1 MHALVIG
8 AGPTGLA
15 LAVMLARDG
24 HRVTVLE
31 RDAGPPPG
39 GAEAAWASWS
49 RPGVTQFR
57 HPHLLLPAVF
67 RTLRTQIPEVLDELT
82 SMGLRP
88 GNLLDGARRFGLLDG
103 ERPGDE
109 CFMMMDVRRPLFEAA
124 LDAVACRTAGVTVRR
139 HTGVRALLA
148 GRERVSRRP
157 HVVGVLTADGEAV
170 LADLVV
176 DAAGRNSPVGRMLRD
191 LGAPGP
197 VEERDES
204 AFLAYTRYF
213 RAASG
218 TEADV
223 PLWPSAHY
231 ESVSTISCAG
241 DAGLRS
247 VSFFVSSQDRALRLL
262 HREQAWD
269 AALRLF
275 PAEARWAGNGEPVT
289 GVIAMSGMESRRRA
303 YVVSGV
309 PVATGIVSI
318 GDAWATTNPLFGLG
332 VSLGLLQA
340 TLLRALLRTRDAD
353 DPQRLTLGFH
363 QVTEG
368 ILGRFHHHLGVWDR
382 HRLAEIEGLSRQP
395 PAVYEPGGPDWQF
408 RRTLDTVKLRDPD
421 ILRAVAAT
429 AALLATPETAFSDP
443 ALVERVFALGR
454 LAEQPWEPGP
464 SRAELLAA
472 VGSG

>member
-39 GAEAAWASWS
+39 GAEAAWESWS

-67 RTLRTQIPEVLDELT
+67 RTLRTEIPEVLDELT
-82 SMGLRP
+82 GMGLRP
-88 GNLLDGARRFGLLDG
+88 GNLLDGVRRFGAVG
-103 ERPGDE
+103 AERAGDE
-109 CFMMMDVRRPLFEAA
+109 RFTMMDVRRPLFEAA
-124 LDAVACRTAGVTVRR
+124 LDAVARRTAGVTVRR
-139 HTGVRALLA
+139 RTGVRTLLA
-148 GRERVSRRP
+148 GRERVPRRP
-157 HVVGVLTADGEAV
+157 HVMGALTADGEAV

-197 VEERDES
+197 VSERDEFG
-204 AFLAYTRYF
+204 FLAYTRYF

-218 TEADV
+218 TESGV

-231 ESVSTISCAG
+231 ESVSTVSCAG
-241 DAGLRS
+241 DAGIRS
-247 VSFFVSSQDRALRLL
+247 VSFFVSSQDRALRGL
-262 HREQAWD
+262 HRERAWD

-275 PAEARWAGNGEPVT
+275 PAEAGWAGNGEPVT
-289 GVIAMSGMESRRRA
+289 GVIAMSGMESRRRD

-309 PVATGIVSI
+309 PVATGIVSV

-332 VSLGLLQA
+332 VSLGLRQA
-340 TLLRALLRTRDAD
+340 ALLRSLLRTRDAD
-353 DPQRLTLGFH
+353 DPERLVLGFD
-363 QVTEG
+363 QVTDG
-368 ILGRFHHHLGVWDR
+368 VLGRVHRHLGVWDR
-382 HRLAEIEGLSRQP
+382 HRLAELERLKHQP
-395 PAVYEPGGPDWQF
+395 SIPDEPADPAWEF
-408 RRTLDTVKLRDPD
+408 RRTLETVKLRDPD
-421 ILRAVAAT
+421 VLRAVAAT
-429 AALLATPETAFSDP
+429 AALLVTPETAFGDP
-443 ALVERVFALGR
+443 ALVARVTALGR
-454 LAEQPWEPGP
+454 LAGRSWEPGP

>member
-1 MHALVIG
+1 MHVLVIG

-67 RTLRTQIPEVLDELT
+67 RTLSTEIPEVLDELT
-82 SMGLRP
+82 GRGLRP
-88 GNLLDGARRFGLLDG
+88 GNLLDGARRSGVLDG
-103 ERPGDE
+103 ERAGDE
-109 CFMMMDVRRPLFEAA
+109 RFTMMDVRRPLFEAA
-124 LDAVACRTAGVTVRR
+124 LDAVAHRTAGVTVRR
-139 HTGVRALLA
+139 RTAVRALLA
-148 GRERVSRRP
+148 GRERVPRRP
-157 HVVGVLTADGEAV
+157 HVVGALTADGEAV

-204 AFLAYTRYF
+204 GFLAYTRYF

-218 TEADV
+218 TESDV

-231 ESVSTISCAG
+231 ESVSAIRCAG
-241 DAGLRS
+241 DAGIRS
-247 VSFFVSSQDRALRLL
+247 VSFFVSSQDRALRVL

-275 PAEARWAGNGEPVT
+275 PAEARWAGNGEAVSR
-289 GVIAMSGMESRRRA
+289 VIAMSGMESRRRD
-303 YVVSGV
+303 YVVNGV
-309 PVATGIVSI
+309 PVATGIVSV

-340 TLLRALLRTRDAD
+340 ALLRSALRTRDAD
-353 DPQRLTLGFH
+353 DPRRLTLGFAE
-363 QVTEG
+363 VTDG
-368 ILGRFHHHLGVWDR
+368 ILGRVRRHLGVWDR
-382 HRLAEIEGLSRQP
+382 HRLAEMERLKHQP
-395 PAVYEPGGPDWQF
+395 PALYEPSDPDWEF

-421 ILRAVAAT
+421 VLRAVAAT
-429 AALLATPETAFSDP
+429 AALLATPETAFGDP
-443 ALVERVFALGR
+443 VLVERVRALGR
-454 LAEQPWEPGP
+454 LAERPWEPGP

-472 VGSG
+472 AGSA